1 MNNSVFTQAVPLE
14 PRLGDLAAILVTG
27 GRVELPKPAFIFP
40 TRRADEH
47 AFGGKFSRS
56 FLHSLAVEGHER
68 SCRFSQPVSTFQVK
82 LADQSRGTPCRRCSP
97 GHCFSHCGNL
107 NHLGD
112 RFRHPGHFQ
121 YFMPIT
127 MQSYHITRSAWPAR
141 ASWLAMLAALYFAGG
156 ANAQTN
162 TTVHRFENIV
172 RRYEAA
178 DRTNPPPRNAILLA
192 GDSQFYRWKTVA
204 EDLPGYTVINRGID
218 SFQTSDLLYFAD
230 RLVLPYHARLIVLH
244 VGGNDVHGGKSP
256 ERVLADFKA
265 LVAKIRAVQ
274 PSVPIAFSSLT
285 PGPGRREEFDRRK
298 ETNGVIKN
306 YIATQPGLLF
316 IDLWDAMLTPDGQ
329 PREDLWVADGVHP
342 NHAGYLLRVRIM
354 RPILGE
360 PDKRFQ

>member
-1 MNNSVFTQAVPLE
+1 
-14 PRLGDLAAILVTG
+14 
-27 GRVELPKPAFIFP
+27 
-40 TRRADEH
+40 
-47 AFGGKFSRS
+47 
-56 FLHSLAVEGHER
+56 
-68 SCRFSQPVSTFQVK
+68 
-82 LADQSRGTPCRRCSP
+82 
-97 GHCFSHCGNL
+97 
-107 NHLGD
+107 
-112 RFRHPGHFQ
+112 
-121 YFMPIT
+121 MPIT